1 MPRSRDIAIFVLTT
15 TTTTRPI
22 TLLPNCA
29 CVRGNELPKV
39 FVHSIQGPLKLKWR
53 DYLNHEAAFC
63 YQKFPVSLNLTLGFG
78 LYNEV

>member
-1 MPRSRDIAIFVLTT
+1 MAIFVLTT

-22 TLLPNCA
+22 TLLPCA
-29 CVRGNELPKV
+29 CTRGNELPNYKV
-39 FVHSIQGPLKLKWR
+39 FVLVQQYLRLKWR
-53 DYLNHEAAFC
+53 DCLNHEAAFC